1 MALRDYQKKR
11 VFDAQAE
18 AATRITASRRLALAT
33 RVVNS
38 RWWKDHQQRSWNV
51 MLAGTGCQASY
62 VNTRTGLVT
71 IVVPELA
78 VTDIEVFHALV
89 HLVPNTTS
97 TAYMREPPH
106 GPMFCRHLLSLTA
119 WAAPKNG
126 QRLAVA
132 MDRHKVNL
140 ESTLLTTKADVVA
153 VEDYITGSWFTDF
166 TDVHGA
172 AARQADARRRQRD
185 ETIASLQD
193 KLRRLREKE
202 TDG

>member
-140 ESTLLTTKADVVA
+140 ESTLLTTKVDFVAAADGYV
-153 VEDYITGSWFTDF
+153 
-166 TDVHGA
+166 TDVRDLT
-172 AARQADARRRQRD
+172 AARQAEARRRQRD